1 MPTIVT
7 FDLRTYG
14 DQDEA
19 DPLSMEP
26 TATPIRVSSI
36 RMDLVGRFHT
46 IFQHWSNR
54 SKRDGL
60 SFRDCVTDSQGV
72 QVGTLRDQPAR
83 NVTLSMYG
91 SAVLGRSTDGE
102 EFILKWG
109 SLGRMAQFWAQ
120 KFLTEISENIPDVF
134 PAGIPG
140 CPVGFYWE
148 RMGGVELIGLNG
160 VDFGLSGIARI
171 GSEIFTILKH
181 VHSVGLVHGDLK
193 NGLILVEGRLKIHD
207 FGSARMY
214 VDKEGNHLPVQACNK
229 NALSV
234 EDCPSISVDL
244 GAAVHVFKNLMGDR
258 TAGQDTFVI
267 LYAEIEALGFTDEFD
282 YDGWIAMF
290 NHMARL
296 TR

>member
-1 MPTIVT
+1 MRIIVCSVAFAISLGLTGCGSRTMESLVAKPRESIAPVSVCPEAEEPRAPTYSETLAKLVAAPMPTIVT

-83 NVTLSMYG
+83 NVSLSIYG

-109 SLGRMAQFWAQ
+109 SLGRMA
-120 KFLTEISENIPDVF
+120 
-134 PAGIPG
+134 
-140 CPVGFYWE
+140 
-148 RMGGVELIGLNG
+148 
-160 VDFGLSGIARI
+160 
-171 GSEIFTILKH
+171 
-181 VHSVGLVHGDLK
+181 
-193 NGLILVEGRLKIHD
+193 
-207 FGSARMY
+207 
-214 VDKEGNHLPVQACNK
+214 
-229 NALSV
+229 
-234 EDCPSISVDL
+234 
-244 GAAVHVFKNLMGDR
+244 
-258 TAGQDTFVI
+258 
-267 LYAEIEALGFTDEFD
+267 
-282 YDGWIAMF
+282 
-290 NHMARL
+290 
-296 TR
+296 